1 MKQQELADALGVN
14 QSQIS
19 RYTRRGMPLDVAG
32 AKAWMREHV
41 NMTMHAPAWRRQA
54 KAKPRQAE
62 PEVDPDRALDGVEL
76 LGIAGATLLRAG
88 QSLGAMEPLIRDA
101 LRAVPHDHRDRIVF
115 VGTEAEFRSAFE
127 NRLPADDGD
136 GDCPFPI
143 IVWSALV
150 ADVVA
155 AGRQADDEMIA
166 AGELLPRDLRPAMS
180 DDEAEDMADFWYA
193 VAAGELVAK

>member
-1 MKQQELADALGVN
+1 MRQQELADALGVN

-19 RYTRRGMPLDVAG
+19 RYARRGMPLDVAG
-32 AKAWMREHV
+32 AKVWIRDHV
-41 NMTMHAPAWRRQA
+41 SMTMHAPAWRRQA

-62 PEVDPDRALDGVEL
+62 PDVDPERALDGVEL
-76 LGIAGATLLRAG
+76 LGIAGVTLLRAG
-88 QSLGAMEPLIRDA
+88 QPLGALEPLIRDA
-101 LRAVPHDHRDRIVF
+101 LRAVPHEHRDRIVF
-115 VGTEAEFRSAFE
+115 VGTEGEFRSAFE
-127 NRLPADDGD
+127 GRLPSDDGD

-143 IVWSALV
+143 VVWSELV
-150 ADVVA
+150 ADAAA
-155 AGRQADDEMIA
+155 AGRRVDAEMVA